1 MMIMGEAKATQ
12 PSEDKPT
19 GAAIGALPRAR
30 HDLRDR
36 VERRIEASAMAVGRR
51 TTADRLTFTL
61 IVVAVFAAFTWVVR
75 ALTDTG
81 PGPLSP
87 ILIAIGLATWYGGV
101 RQGLLATVLGL
112 AASYFLMDPTESF
125 ERPDGTESVHLGG
138 LLLVAPAAALVS
150 DGLRSSVVHSNDLAE
165 TRRRL
170 LMAVAAS
177 EERWRAFNESVP
189 ALISEWTNEGKLVYC
204 NAQWMEYTG
213 LSFEQLRDD
222 PLGCAHPED
231 RGRVGAAW
239 QHATMTETPIEIE
252 WRIQRHDGAYRWHYG
267 IVIPSF
273 LGEGRPPIWVG
284 VNVDIDARKRAQ
296 AEAQFQREM
305 RDQSETRA
313 RLAMLAAHLESW
325 VCDIEDGQVTA
336 LHRELHPGRGR
347 RASERW
353 DEWLAHVHPQDRDHV
368 SRAVHACIEQR
379 HELDTDFRVVERN
392 RAVKWMH
399 VWGRVLYGDDG
410 DPRRLIA
417 VQQDVTDLKHAEQS
431 AREGEE
437 HLRRL
442 ADANIIG
449 VASGVGSVITEAN
462 DNFLRML
469 NYTHEDVSQRRLR
482 WEMLTPPGDAR
493 VDGEVY
499 AELLRRGASEPRR
512 RDYVRK
518 DGELRHVIVGTLLL
532 ERRPFR
538 WVRFTIDLTDQVNA
552 DEAMQRALR
561 SAEEANATKDEFV
574 ALVAHELR
582 GPITTI
588 AGNAEV
594 LEKRAAMIDETNR
607 EAALADIRSEA
618 DRLRRMIQDLLVLA
632 RIERNVAIE
641 PEPLRLE
648 RVVSEV
654 AQRHQRSYPERDLR
668 ITVAEDVPLVNASG
682 VYTDQVISNLL
693 TNAEKYSPKEQ
704 PVEVVVDA
712 EAASGRVR
720 ILDHGAGIA
729 AEEMEQVFRPFYRS
743 RSTAGRA
750 EGFGIGLT
758 VCRRLIEAQGGR
770 IWASPRQG
778 GGSEFGFTLPAA
790 SDDTNGA

>member
-1 MMIMGEAKATQ
+1 
-12 PSEDKPT
+12 
-19 GAAIGALPRAR
+19 
-30 HDLRDR
+30 
-36 VERRIEASAMAVGRR
+36 
-51 TTADRLTFTL
+51 
-61 IVVAVFAAFTWVVR
+61 
-75 ALTDTG
+75 
-81 PGPLSP
+81 
-87 ILIAIGLATWYGGV
+87 
-101 RQGLLATVLGL
+101 
-112 AASYFLMDPTESF
+112 
-125 ERPDGTESVHLGG
+125 
-138 LLLVAPAAALVS
+138 
-150 DGLRSSVVHSNDLAE
+150 
-165 TRRRL
+165 
-170 LMAVAAS
+170 
-177 EERWRAFNESVP
+177 
-189 ALISEWTNEGKLVYC
+189 
-204 NAQWMEYTG
+204 
-213 LSFEQLRDD
+213 
-222 PLGCAHPED
+222 
-231 RGRVGAAW
+231 
-239 QHATMTETPIEIE
+239 
-252 WRIQRHDGAYRWHYG
+252 
-267 IVIPSF
+267 
-273 LGEGRPPIWVG
+273 
-284 VNVDIDARKRAQ
+284 
-296 AEAQFQREM
+296 
-305 RDQSETRA
+305 
-313 RLAMLAAHLESW
+313 
-325 VCDIEDGQVTA
+325 
-336 LHRELHPGRGR
+336 
-347 RASERW
+347 
-353 DEWLAHVHPQDRDHV
+353 
-368 SRAVHACIEQR
+368 
-379 HELDTDFRVVERN
+379 
-392 RAVKWMH
+392 
-399 VWGRVLYGDDG
+399 VLYGDDG